1 MESLSL
7 SHSVVNN
14 LNQAFD
20 DHAKINRHLQTGK
33 RVMDARDDV
42 GEASKLSKIK
52 MDLVKKPKDS
62 GKPAELTLFATGTG
76 WNVQSNR

>member
-20 DHAKINRHLQTGK
+20 EHTKINRHLQTGK
-33 RVMDARDDV
+33 RVMHARDDV
-42 GEASKLSKIK
+42 GEASKLGKTKGMESKRN
-52 MDLVKKPKDS
+52 
-62 GKPAELTLFATGTG
+62 LFGYIA
-76 WNVQSNR
+76 